1 MLTLTLF
8 LPQSLGF
15 PTLPTVRAYN
25 TGLKILSLLH
35 HIQGEDHGHDSLER
49 HLLVGHGIYFIFT
62 HMYMQLYVW
71 GEFGHY
77 VESLRKPEIIRC
89 PVARVTGSGEPPGV
103 GAENR
108 TPVLCKSSSHL

>member
-1 MLTLTLF
+1 
-8 LPQSLGF
+8 
-15 PTLPTVRAYN
+15 
-25 TGLKILSLLH
+25 
-35 HIQGEDHGHDSLER
+35 
-49 HLLVGHGIYFIFT
+49 
-62 HMYMQLYVW
+62 MYMQLYVW